1 MDELIQQVVAKVG
14 IDSNQAKGAVDT
26 VLAFLKERLPA
37 PIASQLDG
45 VLSGGP
51 GGLQDQAQGALGGLG
66 GMLGGRSGDKPQGGG
81 AGGGF

>member
-51 GGLQDQAQGALGGLG
+51 GGLQDQAQGALGG
-66 GMLGGRSGDKPQGGG
+66 MLGGRSGQDKPQGGG